1 MMNRDDLVAEYDK
14 ISNEIN
20 VLSKRKLAVK
30 DELLKLS
37 EEEYDSVCAKW
48 QQFVGKC
55 FKKECATYPKY
66 SQYFIIIDVPKI
78 ENNSTYCKVYNKY
91 KVKAFMFQPI
101 DSITEVKTITSN
113 AIDFDNF
120 TERFCE
126 NFTPISFDEFMTKL
140 RESILEKYNVDA
152 LYNTG
157 EILDTDDIA
166 TILELISSKRIESEY
181 RLREHEYIDRL
192 YKLTRYFKNHF
203 SLNSD
208 LVE

>member
-66 SQYFIIIDVPKI
+66 SQYFIIIDVPNNTRPIVVRLNVKI
-78 ENNSTYCKVYNKY
+78 VYY
-91 KVKAFMFQPI
+91 RRRQLHRA
-101 DSITEVKTITSN
+101 
-113 AIDFDNF
+113 
-120 TERFCE
+120 RFR
-126 NFTPISFDEFMTKL
+126 PV
-140 RESILEKYNVDA
+140 RH
-152 LYNTG
+152 
-157 EILDTDDIA
+157 
-166 TILELISSKRIESEY
+166 LI
-181 RLREHEYIDRL
+181 
-192 YKLTRYFKNHF
+192 
-203 SLNSD
+203 
-208 LVE
+208 